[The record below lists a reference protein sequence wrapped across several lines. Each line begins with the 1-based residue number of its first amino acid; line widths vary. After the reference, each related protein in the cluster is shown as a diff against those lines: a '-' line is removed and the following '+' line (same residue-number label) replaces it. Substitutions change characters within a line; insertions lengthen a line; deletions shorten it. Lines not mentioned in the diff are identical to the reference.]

1 MNLYED
7 LIKRQNNWKGKQGMM
22 VRRKHINDAV
32 STARSKQDHIYIA
45 ITGVKKIKGIQKEK
59 K

>member
-1 MNLYED
+1 
-7 LIKRQNNWKGKQGMM
+7 MM

-59 K
+59 KW